1 MRRFKPLL
9 TTALALMAVCMFSAA
24 ARASIIG
31 SKHDFGGDE
40 YKNWSKGEIC
50 LPCHIPHNATVK
62 DASGNDLDGPL
73 WNHTL
78 STATYTLYDALTAPT
93 VDASG
98 NPVLTGEVDNNSILC
113 LSCHDG
119 TVALDSF
126 GGGLGTAGPI
136 AGTPGAKGSA
146 NLGTDLSDDHPIGE
160 KAIWPDT
167 TPSYM
172 VDPSLRNAQ
181 AHHAS
186 ASHGGRKAGR
196 WLHQLPRAAQPCG
209 PAAHALGQQQWSRHD
224 SGRTIRRRFAALL
237 ELPQEVTPEKTAA
250 APGNKA
256 ECGERPQTIDVPPP
270 PVPPVRSILAR

>member
-9 TTALALMAVCMFSAA
+9 MTALALMVVCMFSAA

-31 SKHDFGGDE
+31 SKHDFGGDD
-40 YKNWSKGEIC
+40 YKNWSQGQIC

-62 DASGNDLDGPL
+62 DASGNYLDGPL

-78 STATYTLYDALTAPT
+78 STATYTLYTPLDAPT
-93 VDASG
+93 TDANG
-98 NPVLTGEVDNNSILC
+98 NPVLTGEVDENSMLC

-160 KAIWPDT
+160 RAVWPDV

-172 VDPSLRNAQ
+172 VDPSLRDAQHIMPLRHMADGKLAVGCTSCHEPHNRAGQ
-181 AHHAS
+181 AHMLWVNNS
-186 ASHGGRKAGR
+186 GPGTTVDGRAVDG
-196 WLHQLPRAAQPCG
+196 
-209 PAAHALGQQQWSRHD
+209 S
-224 SGRTIRRRFAALL
+224 LL
-237 ELPQEVTPEKTAA
+237 CLNCHK
-250 APGNKA
+250 K
-256 ECGERPQTIDVPPP
+256 
-270 PVPPVRSILAR
+270 